1 MASHPQNDGR
11 PGAAGTDETSPLLGP
26 GTPSRRPAHRPTV
39 SVTSLESLTSVRVPK
54 VYEGRTIVG
63 LLCIIVFVT
72 TCSNGFIDTPLTRI
86 IEDILCRRYYSSR
99 GPHPLGGDQID
110 EKLCKENIIQTDLQD
125 IISTMNMLSSIAAFV
140 AAFPW
145 GLAADRFGR
154 KPVVVL
160 AALGL
165 LVGLLFQMVVLR
177 FQDVFPVRLIWLS
190 SACAAIG
197 GGVAVVHAIT
207 MSIIA
212 DATSERDR
220 AVAFM
225 WVHVAS
231 VGGTLSSPTLGSLM
245 MGRTGPWPCL
255 WVGISLVTTGA
266 ISFLF
271 LPETLHQK
279 QQGEEAEEVETV
291 GIKSPIAHTL
301 DEFKEALSIIRSRSL
316 VLLILVVFVA
326 MPVNNSVSQFMAQ
339 FTSKRY
345 GIKLSQTGYVQTL
358 YGVSHVFQAFIILPW
373 LSRAILRSTTPAKLR
388 ASDEHHRDL
397 LLARWSFEMLVVGTL
412 LLGLANTL
420 PGFVFGLIVMA
431 LGSAYSSLVQ
441 SLMTLYVDPEHTSRL
456 FSLVGSVPPAA
467 NVQANHKVIVVE
479 VLGAAYT
486 QPFLAQL
493 FKLGLRLGGGWIGLP
508 YYGLSLLIAL
518 SVGLLL
524 FVRLPKHAEH
534 IIPEPEAVDQES

>member
-1 MASHPQNDGR
+1 MADDPPNDVQ
-11 PGAAGTDETSPLLGP
+11 PGAAGAGETSPLLGP
-26 GTPSRRPAHRPTV
+26 GTRPRRPSHRPTL
-39 SVTSLESLTSVRVPK
+39 SAASLESLTSVRVPK
-54 VYEGRTIVG
+54 VHKGSTIVG
-63 LLCIIVFVT
+63 LLCIVVFVT
-72 TCSNGFIDTPLTRI
+72 TCSNGFVETPLTRI
-86 IEDILCRRYYSSR
+86 IEDILCRRYYSSH
-99 GPHPLGGDQID
+99 GSHPLGGDQID

-125 IISTMNMLSSIAAFV
+125 IMSTMTMLSSIAAFL

-160 AALGL
+160 AMLGL
-165 LVGLLFQMVVLR
+165 VVGLLFQMVVLH

-197 GGVAVVHAIT
+197 GGAAVLTAIV
-207 MSIIA
+207 MSIVT

-231 VGGTLSSPTLGSLM
+231 VGGSLSSPTLGSLM

-271 LPETLHQK
+271 LPETMHHK
-279 QQGEEAEEVETV
+279 QQREEAQEAET
-291 GIKSPIAHTL
+291 GGGKPRIARTL
-301 DEFKEALSIIRSRSL
+301 DQFKESLSIVRSPSL

-326 MPVNNSVSQFMAQ
+326 VPVNYSVLQFMAQ

-373 LSRAILRSTTPAKLR
+373 LSRALLRNTTPARLR

-397 LLARWSFEMLVVGTL
+397 SLARWSFGILVVGAL
-412 LLGLANTL
+412 LLGLAATL
-420 PGFVFGLIVMA
+420 PGFVFGLIVMG
-431 LGSAYSSLVQ
+431 LGSAYSSLVR
-441 SLMTLYVDPEHTSRL
+441 SLMSLYVDPEHTSRL
-456 FSLVGSVPPAA
+456 FSLVGM
-467 NVQANHKVIVVE
+467 VE
-479 VLGAAYT
+479 VLGAAYA
-486 QPFLAQL
+486 QPLLARL

-534 IIPEPEAVDQES
+534 IVPEPEAADQES